1 MLELYIISVILAIGL
16 SYFVCSY
23 KLEGRFYMLN
33 IGQLFTIIIVGL
45 LPILNLIVIVFALF
59 YILSE
64 TDN

>member
-16 SYFVCSY
+16 SYFISNY
-23 KLEGRFYMLN
+23 KLEGRFYTPN
-33 IGQLFTIIIVGL
+33 TGQLFTIIIVGL

-59 YILSE
+59 YILSD